1 MSKGERNSN
10 FKLKSELARAA
21 AMLEGGRFDEAVPL
35 LRELAPRLRT
45 SDGCRMLVFA
55 LEKLGR
61 EQEAQEATLAAA
73 RDRPGDHELGLRAA
87 LLLYER
93 NDWEGAASLF
103 ARLSPHA
110 REEPEV
116 LARYA
121 HALFLLGGRTD
132 ALGASRAAFGR
143 KGRGVPALVH
153 GLVCLDCGALGA
165 AQESLERAAQSVEGS
180 GREQAESL
188 LGLVLFWRGET
199 RRALELWRR
208 LDSLGA
214 LEPEISP
221 FLALAAATHG
231 EEGLARLAL
240 ARVPDPQGPFALLAT
255 ARVELTLGRSEQA
268 LAALERIAD
277 PPEPLAPLVLAAR
290 GRALRMLGRAADALE
305 LLEPLA
311 GTLGGPVGAM
321 VHVDLGR
328 LRSDAGEHEK
338 AAEHFRRALELDPGS
353 EEAVRGE
360 ALAKERTA
368 WREVLAADAEVKVA
382 AARAEAEQMRRAFAD
397 KEREIEMLRARLSQT
412 EKAADKARAEAERAR
427 EQADGDRQQA
437 LREELEAREAE
448 AADRAEET
456 LREAFGEALG
466 RCPPSLLEAVRVAE
480 LTYQKAL
487 YTELHPAAIA
497 VLFSGALERGLYL
510 LLVRPFD
517 QSLTAET
524 RQALL
529 RASARELRAG
539 HVEYFDRFVEAFDP
553 ARRARAPSLGEVARA
568 LSRRHEPHLALLK
581 AFLNDGFALD
591 DGWLDAI
598 ASFVER
604 MKEQLRDPVAHGRA
618 LELPQQDLADFRKAL
633 LLDLWGRG
641 RGVLPALVT
650 ARR

>member
-1 MSKGERNSN
+1 MSKGERTSN
-10 FKLKSELARAA
+10 FQLKSELARAA
-21 AMLEGGRFDEAVPL
+21 ALLEAGRYEEAVPL
-35 LRELAPRLRT
+35 LREIAPRLRT
-45 SDGCRMLVFA
+45 SDGCRMLIVA
-55 LEKLGR
+55 LERLGR
-61 EQEAQEATLAAA
+61 EEEAQEATLAAA

-93 NDWEGAASLF
+93 NDWEGAAALF

-110 REEPEV
+110 REEPEI

-121 HALFLLGGRTD
+121 HALFMLGRRAD

-153 GLVCLDCGALGA
+153 GLVCLDCGDLGA
-165 AQESLERAAQSVEGS
+165 AQESLERAAQSIEGS
-180 GREQAESL
+180 ARAQADGL

-199 RRALELWRR
+199 RRALEIWKR
-208 LDSLGA
+208 LDASGSL
-214 LEPEISP
+214 ESEISP

-231 EEGLARLAL
+231 EEQLARLAL
-240 ARVPDPQGPFALLAT
+240 ARLPDAKDPFALLAT

-268 LAALERIAD
+268 LAALEQIAD
-277 PPEPLAPLVLAAR
+277 PPELLAPLATAAR
-290 GRALRMLGRAADALE
+290 GRALRMLGRADDALE

-311 GTLGGPVGAM
+311 GALGGPVGAM

-328 LRSDAGEHEK
+328 LRSDAGEHEG

-353 EEAVRGE
+353 EEAARGL
-360 ALAKERTA
+360 ALARERTA
-368 WREVLAADAEVKVA
+368 WREVLAADAEGRVA

-397 KEREIEMLRARLSQT
+397 KERELEMLRTRLAQT
-412 EKAADKARAEAERAR
+412 EKAAAKAREEAERAR
-427 EQADGDRQQA
+427 EQAERDRREA
-437 LREELEAREAE
+437 LRKELETRETE
-448 AADRAEET
+448 ATERAEET
-456 LREAFGEALG
+456 LREAFGEALE
-466 RCPPSLLEAVRVAE
+466 RCPPPLLEAIRVAE
-480 LTYQKAL
+480 ITYQKAL
-487 YTELHPAAIA
+487 YTELHPAAVA

-510 LLVRPFD
+510 LVVRPFD
-517 QSLTAET
+517 QWLTGET

-529 RASARELRAG
+529 KASTRELRPG

-553 ARRARAPSLGEVARA
+553 SRRARAPSLGEVARA
-568 LSRRHEPHLALLK
+568 LSRRHEPHLAVFN
-581 AFLNDGFALD
+581 AFLSASFNLD

-618 LELPQQDLADFRKAL
+618 LELPQQDLADFRRAL

-641 RGVLPALVT
+641 RGALPALVA